1 MNWRGRTET
10 SLKFLLLTRLIK
22 TCCEK
27 YKLHVSNPKKYFY
40 IFLTC
45 SKNSKICRC
54 HSWSIFSNSNS
65 MKNAIFLERRHEHCK
80 DVQFKKSEDDWYDN
94 VQKSDTI
101 KKWNNN
107 FRFLKTDVQVVMP
120 YKMQKLS
127 NDGFKNSSWSA
138 WTVLDKHLGE
148 NHPLWI
154 G

>member
-1 MNWRGRTET
+1 
-10 SLKFLLLTRLIK
+10 
-22 TCCEK
+22 
-27 YKLHVSNPKKYFY
+27 
-40 IFLTC
+40 
-45 SKNSKICRC
+45 
-54 HSWSIFSNSNS
+54 
-65 MKNAIFLERRHEHCK
+65 MKNTSFMSQTLKNIFTYFLYVQKTVKYADVIFDPFFRIQIQWKMQIFLERRHEHCK